1 MADLGLVSIVGAAL
15 TGAALVG
22 AALTCGALAS
32 AALVGVV
39 AGVISTAA
47 ALARVL
53 WTESGM
59 RARRGG
65 TVAAA
70 VAGGRVADARVASGC
85 VAFTAAS
92 GLRARCAAVA
102 ALRDGPVVT
111 ARARRA
117 GTFGRPTAGGRML
130 VVPVGCA
137 RDGSIVARNRS
148 RSLRSFARASLR
160 IFARNRATA
169 AASSAR

>member
-1 MADLGLVSIVGAAL
+1 MADPGLVSIVGVVLTGAAMV
-15 TGAALVG
+15 GAALVG
-22 AALTCGALAS
+22 A
-32 AALVGVV
+32 V
-39 AGVISTAA
+39 AGVVSTAA

-53 WTESGM
+53 WTASGV

-92 GLRARCAAVA
+92 GLRVRCAAVA
-102 ALRDGPVVT
+102 ALRDGPAVT

-117 GTFGRPTAGGRML
+117 GAFGRPTAGGRVL
-130 VVPVGCA
+130 VVSVGA
-137 RDGSIVARNRS
+137 EKHDGVLVRV
-148 RSLRSFARASLR
+148 RAS
-160 IFARNRATA
+160 AE
-169 AASSAR
+169 SAGVSKHIRFMAETITTYRRYQTVMSMTKEPA